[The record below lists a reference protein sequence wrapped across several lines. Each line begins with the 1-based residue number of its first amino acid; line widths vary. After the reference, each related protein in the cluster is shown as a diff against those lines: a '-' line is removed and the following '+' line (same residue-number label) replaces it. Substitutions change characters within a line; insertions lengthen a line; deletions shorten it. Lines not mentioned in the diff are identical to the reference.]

1 MICCVCGKLSEE
13 KVNETFEEVCKLF
26 WIGGDWRRNAV
37 RVMIK
42 EKYTNSVLE
51 VERVSDRI
59 MILKME
65 FGGIIMNQYVYP
77 TGGMRVGGKG
87 RILE

>member
-1 MICCVCGKLSEE
+1 MV
-13 KVNETFEEVCKLF
+13 
-26 WIGGDWRRNAV
+26 
-37 RVMIK
+37 IK

-59 MILKME
+59 LILKME